1 MKGGEG
7 LEEQNK
13 KQGLCALRL
22 EKIEKSSNSEKST
35 DFTIKKAT
43 FSILDFELSGNKQL
57 VTKEECEKAKDT
69 LLNKPLLCQ
78 YIVSDNGDNE
88 NPNDDFG
95 DHGEMEIEL
104 RNGGEYISTQT
115 HAIGTCVNVYIG
127 IVKDENDNDI
137 ECLLADFVL
146 WFDRYPNEI
155 MLIDDFY
162 EKGETLYS
170 SCEYYYTS
178 FTINEDGIECP
189 QNITFSGHTVLGSR
203 SNKVDPSYQS
213 SKLISFNSK
222 WNKAIN
228 SLSDKQ
234 NKTNNQLNKESLQ
247 SGENLDSNKLKQ
259 NNTQKEEIKTMENKF
274 LKALNELSVGDLRS
288 AILTAL
294 GNVMTANEYENLW
307 ISNYG
312 IFSESKYF
320 IYETYED
327 SKWVN
332 YKVNYSLGEGDTIV
346 VDYANKQKVE
356 GQYTYV
362 SVNELQDLEAS
373 KNALVDLEKSQNDL
387 ESANAKIEEL
397 NGEIKSL
404 NEKVTE
410 KSNNAKVDTEK
421 FNELT
426 DKLLSLNSMVAEM
439 QPIVEK
445 YNAEVFEK
453 SLNEAKEKYKTKFT
467 SVNALDVFEEDSTQD
482 LIKESINSV
491 KEKADKAKYS
501 LNELIVNSI
510 KPVELKIDDDDIL
523 ASTAKLSINQIVK
536 SEDNEDLIPI
546 DAEEIYKKEYGMDY

>member
-1 MKGGEG
+1 M
-7 LEEQNK
+7 EEQNK

-22 EKIEKSSNSEKST
+22 EKIEKSSNSEKPT

-95 DHGEMEIEL
+95 DHGEIEIEL
-104 RNGGEYISTQT
+104 RNGGEYLSALT

-127 IVKDENDNDI
+127 IVKDENNNDI

-162 EKGETLYS
+162 EKGEMLYS

-178 FTINEDGIECP
+178 FTINDDGIECP

-213 SKLISFNSK
+213 SKLVSFNSK

-228 SLSDKQ
+228 SLNNKQ
-234 NKTNNQLNKESLQ
+234 NKINNQISDESLQ

-294 GNVMTANEYENLW
+294 GDVITANEYENLW

-327 SKWVN
+327 NKWVN
-332 YKVNYSLGEGDTIV
+332 YKVNYSLGEGDTVV
-346 VDYANKQKVE
+346 VDYATKQKVE

-373 KNALVDLEKSQNDL
+373 KNALVELEKSQNDL
-387 ESANAKIEEL
+387 DTANAKIEEL

-404 NEKVTE
+404 NAKVVE
-410 KSNNAKVDTEK
+410 KSSNSKVDTEK

-426 DKLLSLNSMVAEM
+426 DKLVSLNSMVAEM
-439 QPIVEK
+439 QPIVDK
-445 YNAEVFEK
+445 YNQEVFEK
-453 SLNEAKEKYKTKFT
+453 SYNEAKENYKVKFT
-467 SVNALDVFEEDSTQD
+467 SVNALDVFDEESTQE
-482 LIKESINSV
+482 LIKESINQN
-491 KEKADKAKYS
+491 KEKADKAIFS
-501 LNELIVNSI
+501 LNSLIVNSI
-510 KPVELKIDDDDIL
+510 KPIEEKTDTDDIL
-523 ASTAKLSINQIVK
+523 STTPKISINQVIK
-536 SEDNEDLIPI
+536 SEDTKELTDVEDNVLS
-546 DAEEIYKKEYGMDY
+546 KYGLNY